1 MCVVILRVLKDSLCL
16 SMHSRSRFHNFT
28 SQMLNVQAAAVA
40 ALPLPERLEALVAS
54 FEVLTAVYGFLL
66 RQHIQVGV

>member
-1 MCVVILRVLKDSLCL
+1 
-16 SMHSRSRFHNFT
+16 MHSRFSLSNFT